1 MEFVGKVA
9 VITGGAS
16 GIGKGIVHALL
27 SRGASVVVAD
37 IEQGGLDATV
47 AELSPL
53 GALRGVRCDVTDAAS
68 ITALAN
74 DVYGTEGV
82 VDFLFANAGVTSGG
96 GGLPWEQEM
105 NDWRWCFGVNV
116 FGVAGT
122 ILEFLPRMLA
132 ADREAH
138 LITTSSGDG
147 GIAPVPHA
155 SIYAASKAAISCFTE
170 SLAHQLTKVGSPVGA
185 HVFYPG
191 GGLLDTGLWTAQRNR
206 PKDLERVKPRP
217 PAPGTSFEEF
227 REQLKAA
234 GMKADVVDLNWLG
247 DFVLDALAA
256 DKYVIAPNCETFG
269 PLLHSRADAIAAGQ
283 VPPTLIH

>member
-1 MEFVGKVA
+1 MEYTGKVA

-27 SRGASVVVAD
+27 ERGATVVVAD
-37 IEQGGLDATV
+37 IEQGVLDATV
-47 AELSPL
+47 AEFAGL
-53 GALRGVRCDVTDAAS
+53 GTIRGVRCDVTDAAS
-68 ITALAN
+68 ITALAD
-74 DVYGTEGV
+74 DVYAREGG
-82 VDFLFANAGVTSGG
+82 VDLLFANAGVTSGG

-105 NDWRWCFGVNV
+105 NDWRWCFSVNV

-122 ILEFLPRMLA
+122 VLEFLPRMLEA
-132 ADREAH
+132 GRPAH

-170 SLAHQLTKVGSPVGA
+170 SLAHQLTKVDAPVHA

-206 PKDLERVKPRP
+206 PDELARVKPRP
-217 PAPGTSFEEF
+217 PAPGTTFEEF

-247 DFVLDALAA
+247 DFVLDAIAEG
-256 DKYVIAPNCETFG
+256 KYVIAPNTEQFG
-269 PLLHSRADAIAAGQ
+269 PLLHRRADAIAQGQ